1 MPKRIVVCS
10 DGTGNTAIK
19 GRGTNVFKLF
29 EAVDL
34 DSHRFNPD
42 VTTQIA
48 IYDDGVGTEQFK
60 PLKIFGGATGWGLSR
75 NVKHLYKE
83 LARVYDPGD
92 EIYMFGFSRGAF
104 TIRTLVGFI
113 ATCGLVDPEKL
124 NPKTFGN
131 LQSTVAK
138 AYRAYRKCYR
148 PWLWRLFAQ
157 PSKNAGEQFKKAHSA
172 SGDVKVRFVGVWDT
186 VDAVGLPFHL
196 SDVLNAT
203 IYQFKFPDHGLSPI
217 VQRACHALAID
228 DQRQS
233 FHPLMWKESPDDQAR
248 VTQVWFAGAHSN
260 VGGGYPKQGM
270 SLVALDWLLTQ
281 AEQAGAPF
289 GERGLRL
296 NAIERQSFREH
307 SSVDDKLYDPRAGL
321 GIFYRWK
328 IRDIDAMCTANGV
341 KPKLHVSVLERVAHG
356 TDDYSPGNLPA
367 RASIVFT
374 APAKDEHQLLAAHRA
389 ASVQKVVKTIPDG
402 TLLNEVRGSM
412 RLGQLAYY
420 AYLASCVAV
429 IVAASSMSAENP
441 LSNPWTAVQATGALA
456 VGISTSPLAT
466 VATIARQL
474 IARPGLLVY
483 LTLGFVAAYLMMMY
497 ADRQMDQVFSGFWY
511 AKQKELRDNLRLAR
525 QEVKAGVAQ
534 PAAGVVVWNARL
546 ATNADPARHL
556 VPDLAIEAAAS

>member
-1 MPKRIVVCS
+1 MPKRIIVCS

-34 DSHRFNPD
+34 DGHRYDPD
-42 VTTQIA
+42 VTAQIA

-60 PLKIFGGATGWGLSR
+60 PLKLFGGATGWGLSR

-124 NPKTFGN
+124 RPKTCAN
-131 LQSTVAK
+131 LRSTVAR

-148 PWLWRLFAQ
+148 PLLWRLFAQ
-157 PSKNAGEQFKKAHSA
+157 PAKDAGEQFKKEHSG
-172 SGDVKVRFVGVWDT
+172 SGEVNIRFVGVWDT

-203 IYQFKFPDHGLSPI
+203 IYQFKFHDRTLSPI

-233 FHPLMWKESPDDQAR
+233 FHPLMWKETPEDQSR
-248 VTQVWFAGAHSN
+248 ISQVWFAGAHSN

-289 GERGLRL
+289 GQHGLRL
-296 NAIERQSFREH
+296 NASERQSFREH

-328 IRDIDAMCTANGV
+328 IRDIDAMCAANNV
-341 KPKLHVSVLERVAHG
+341 TPKVHVSVLERVAHG

-367 RASIVFT
+367 HAAVVFT
-374 APAKDEHQLLAAHRA
+374 APPKAEHTLLAARRA
-389 ASVQKVVKTIPDG
+389 ASVQTVVTTIPHG
-402 TLLNEVRGSM
+402 TLLNEVRNPI
-412 RLGQLAYY
+412 RVGQLSYY
-420 AYLASCVAV
+420 AYLVSIVAV
-429 IVAASSMSAENP
+429 V
-441 LSNPWTAVQATGALA
+441 
-456 VGISTSPLAT
+456 
-466 VATIARQL
+466 VATASL
-474 IARPGLLVY
+474 GPGHTLSHPWMLAC
-483 LTLGFVAAYLMMMY
+483 LSLGFLAAYLMMLY
-497 ADRQMDQVFSGFWY
+497 ADHQMDQVFSGFWY
-511 AKQKELRDNLRLAR
+511 SKQKELRDNLRNAR
-525 QEVKAGVAQ
+525 QEISRLQAGHAAAVPEAAAVGSSAAGVARATPPT
-534 PAAGVVVWNARL
+534 PAA
-546 ATNADPARHL
+546 PPFQP
-556 VPDLAIEAAAS
+556 VPVQ

>member
-1 MPKRIVVCS
+1 MPKRIIVCS

-34 DSHRFNPD
+34 DGHRFD
-42 VTTQIA
+42 AAVTPQIA

-124 NPKTFGN
+124 NPKTFRN
-131 LQSTVAK
+131 LRSTVAK
-138 AYRAYRKCYR
+138 AYRAYRRCYR
-148 PWLWRLFAQ
+148 PWLWRCS
-157 PSKNAGEQFKKAHSA
+157 PSRQETPASSSRTPIPV

-196 SDVLNAT
+196 SDVLNAA
-203 IYQFKFPDHGLSPI
+203 IYQFKFPDRGLSPI

-233 FHPLMWKESPDDQAR
+233 FHPLMWKETPEDRSR
-248 VTQVWFAGAHSN
+248 ISQVWFAGAHSN

-281 AEQAGAPF
+281 AEQAGVPF
-289 GERGLRL
+289 GEHGLRL
-296 NAIERQSFREH
+296 NANERQSFREH

-328 IRDIDAMCTANGV
+328 IRDIDAMCAANNV
-341 KPKLHVSVLERVAHG
+341 TPKVHVSVLERVAHG
-356 TDDYSPGNLPA
+356 TDDYSPGNLPS
-367 RASIVFT
+367 RAAVVFT
-374 APAKDEHQLLAAHRA
+374 APANIEHTVLAERRA
-389 ASVQKVVKTIPDG
+389 ASVQKVVTTIPRG
-402 TLLNEVRGSM
+402 TLLNEVRAPI
-412 RLGQLAYY
+412 RLGQLSYY
-420 AYLASCVAV
+420 AYLVSFVAA
-429 IVAASSMSAENP
+429 IVAAPTSASRTRCPNRGCW
-441 LSNPWTAVQATGALA
+441 SPWRWDSL
-456 VGISTSPLAT
+456 
-466 VATIARQL
+466 
-474 IARPGLLVY
+474 RP
-483 LTLGFVAAYLMMMY
+483 T
-497 ADRQMDQVFSGFWY
+497 
-511 AKQKELRDNLRLAR
+511 
-525 QEVKAGVAQ
+525 
-534 PAAGVVVWNARL
+534 
-546 ATNADPARHL
+546 
-556 VPDLAIEAAAS
+556 